1 MRADHRPSS
10 IPLSRRELLAVA
22 LVGVLLAAVFTWP
35 IVARFDRAGRLDS
48 GDALYSIWNVAWVAH
63 ALTTNPFQVYN
74 ANIFHPH
81 MNTLAYSEANL
92 VAGAL
97 AAPVWLLTGNPHAT
111 SNFVIL
117 LSFVL
122 SGLTT
127 YVLVKYLTGS
137 RLSSAIAAISF
148 SFCPFVFS
156 HLAHVQLL
164 MTFGLPLVLLSV
176 HRFAEAPSIRTAI
189 WLGLAMALQALASG
203 YYGVFGGLVA
213 GFGVLWFGMARGH
226 WRRPAYWL
234 WGAAAAGLALLI
246 VAPFLAPYAQVQADG
261 FARTL
266 DDARLFSVRWRAYL
280 ASPNL
285 VHRWML
291 DLIGTW
297 SEVLFPGFIPIVFT
311 VIALVLLGRRGA
323 DPAAGLRGHV
333 VGFYLALAGLAYWT
347 STGPNGGLYSLMY
360 QAMPFFTW
368 LRAPARFGLLVTLSL
383 VVIGSLGLAS
393 LTRQIRPSTRRLLIP
408 GLIAFALAR
417 STVGP
422 LGLTDAPATPLAY
435 RRLASLPEAPV
446 AEFPFFVGGQERY
459 RHTEYMLWS
468 TLHWKPLLNGYSDHI
483 PSDTHD
489 EHQKLAV
496 FPEPVAWDVLREHDA
511 RYVLVHWRFMSG
523 DDIEFTRSRLTDL
536 QRFIRPIV
544 EASDVSLYE
553 IVSWPPDPAETIRP
567 PTPAS

>member
-10 IPLSRRELLAVA
+10 IPLSRRELLAVV
-22 LVGVLLAAVFTWP
+22 LVGALFAAVFTWP

-63 ALTTNPFQVYN
+63 ALSTNPFQVYN

-81 MNTLAYSEANL
+81 LNTLAFSEANL

-97 AAPVWLLTGNPHAT
+97 AAPVWLVTGNPHAT

-127 YVLVKYLTGS
+127 YILVKHLTGS
-137 RLSSAIAAISF
+137 RLSAAIAGISF

-164 MTFGLPLVLLSV
+164 MTFGLPLILLCV
-176 HRFAEAPSIRTAI
+176 HRFAEAPSLRGAI

-203 YYGVFGGLVA
+203 YYGVFGGLMA
-213 GFGVLWFGMARGH
+213 GLGVLWFGIARGH
-226 WRRPAYWL
+226 WRRPSYWL
-234 WGAAAAGLALLI
+234 WAALAAGLALAI
-246 VAPFLAPYAQVQADG
+246 IAPFFAPYAEVQADG
-261 FARTL
+261 FERTL
-266 DDARLFSVRWRAYL
+266 DDARMYSVRWRAYL

-297 SEVLFPGFIPIVFT
+297 SEVLFPGFIPIFFT
-311 VIALVLLGRRGA
+311 IVALLLLTRRGA
-323 DPAAGLRGHV
+323 DPVTGLQGHI
-333 VGFYLALAGLAYWT
+333 VGFYLTVAGLAYWT
-347 STGPNGGLYSLMY
+347 STGPNGGLYTLLYHS
-360 QAMPFFTW
+360 MPFFTM

-383 VVIGSLGLAS
+383 VVVGSLGLAS
-393 LTRQIRPSTRRLLIP
+393 LTRQIRPSARRLLIP
-408 GLIAFALAR
+408 GLVAFALAR

-422 LGLTDAPATPLAY
+422 LGLTDAPETPLAY
-435 RRLASLPEAPV
+435 RRLASLPDAPV
-446 AEFPFFVGGQERY
+446 AEFPFFVGGLERY

-468 TLHWKPLLNGYSDHI
+468 TLHWKPLLNGYSDHM
-483 PSDTHD
+483 PADTHD
-489 EHQKLAV
+489 EHLKLAV
-496 FPEPVAWDVLREHDA
+496 FPEPVSWDVLREHDA

-523 DDIEFTRSRLTDL
+523 DDIEFTRSRLRDL

-544 EASDVSLYE
+544 DASDVSLYE
-553 IVSWPPDPAETIRP
+553 IVSWPPDASETIRA